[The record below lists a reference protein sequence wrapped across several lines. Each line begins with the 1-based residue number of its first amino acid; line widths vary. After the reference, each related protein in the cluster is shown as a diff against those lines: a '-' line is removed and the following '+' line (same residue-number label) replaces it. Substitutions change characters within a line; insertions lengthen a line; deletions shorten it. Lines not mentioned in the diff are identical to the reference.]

1 MVKYRIRGSKARL
14 GRLGKDKRIAATEAA
29 KTFGRLV
36 NRVREERA
44 TYIIERGGTPVA
56 QIGPVEPK
64 VATMRDLV
72 AFLREMPRA
81 DEEYV
86 RAVEEGMAMFNKPRV
101 PENPWER

>member
-1 MVKYRIRGSKARL
+1 MVRYKIHGKKARV

-44 TYIIERGGTPVA
+44 TYVIERGGTPVA

-64 VATMRDLV
+64 IATMRDFV
-72 AFLREMPRA
+72 AFVRDRPRA
-81 DEEYV
+81 DEEYL
-86 RAVEEGMAMFNKPRV
+86 RAVEAGMAMFNKPRV